1 MKAVYLT
8 AALTIFTVIL
18 TPFIV
23 SSLSVWLVFAASS
36 ILYFTILVYALKK
49 GRFYREDLRRSRYAF
64 LSYALVITPLASS
77 LFIMVEEFNVVGE
90 WYKPLMLSS
99 FSIVFLTNLM
109 AVPLAVASKSQ
120 EKKMIDSTVYVVP
133 VTVLIPAYN
142 EEKWIG
148 HCIEAVLEADYPSK
162 EVIVID
168 DGSTDNTYEIASRY
182 ASRGVTVLRKPNGGK
197 ASALNYGLLFASG
210 EIVVCVDADSIIG
223 RETLKNIVKPFIDP
237 HVVGVAGNI
246 KVVNQVNW
254 LTKNQALE
262 YLTQLNIMRR
272 ATSFFGAVQVMP
284 GPLAAFRRVQA
295 LQIGRYDK
303 ETLTEDFDITV
314 KLQKAGGVIQAPSN
328 AFAYTE
334 APSKLSSLYRQRLRW
349 YRGNTQVLL
358 RHRDALHNP
367 RYGFLNYLIFPL
379 LITQQIVAPILG
391 VLAIPA
397 AILIILSGGAAYVV
411 FLLLVFSLL
420 QTLLSF
426 TALALDDEDVRLA
439 IYAPYA
445 VVGYKHLLDIFAVK
459 AVFDIL
465 VLRRRPRWT
474 RAEKIGLEAVS
485 PSQAR

>member
-334 APSKLSSLYRQRLRW
+334 APSKLLSLYRQRLRW
-349 YRGNTQVLL
+349 FRGNTQVLL

-426 TALALDDEDVRLA
+426 TALTLDDEDVRLA

>member
-36 ILYFTILVYALKK
+36 ILYFIILVYALKK

>member
-1 MKAVYLT
+1 MRAVYLT
-8 AALTIFTVIL
+8 AALTLFTVIL

-36 ILYFTILVYALKK
+36 ILYLTSLFYGLRR
-49 GRFYREDLRRSRYAF
+49 GRFYREELRKSRYAF
-64 LSYALVITPLASS
+64 VSYALVITPLASS
-77 LFIMVEEFNVVGE
+77 LFILVEEFNVLGE
-90 WYKPLMLSS
+90 WYKPIMLSS
-99 FSIVFLTNLM
+99 FSIVYLTNFM
-109 AVPLAVASKSQ
+109 AVPLAVASKHR
-120 EKKMIDSTVYVVP
+120 EKQITASMPYIVPLTVI
-133 VTVLIPAYN
+133 IPAYN

-162 EVIVID
+162 EVIVVD
-168 DGSTDNTYEIASRY
+168 DGSTDNTYEVASRY

-197 ASALNYGLLFASG
+197 ASALNYGLLFATG
-210 EIVVCVDADSIIG
+210 EVVVCIDADSIIG
-223 RETLKNIVKPFIDP
+223 RETLKNIVEPFMDP
-237 HVVGVAGNI
+237 HVVGVAGNV

-262 YLTQLNIMRR
+262 YLTQLNIIRR

-284 GPLAAFRRVQA
+284 GPLAAFRRQQA
-295 LQIGRYDK
+295 IQVGRYDR

-328 AFAYTE
+328 AYAYTE

-358 RHRDALHNP
+358 RHKDVLSNP

-379 LITQQIVAPILG
+379 LVTQQIVAPILG

-397 AILIILSGGAAYVV
+397 AVMTILAGGVAYVI
-411 FLLLVFSLL
+411 FLVLVFSLL
-420 QTLLSF
+420 QTMLSF
-426 TALALDDEDVRLA
+426 TALALDGEDVRLA

-474 RAEKIGLEAVS
+474 RAEKVGLEAVS
-485 PSQAR
+485 SA